1 MNKMNNKENKIL
13 QKTTKYLNE
22 AIEILK
28 SENMVEIKNTFLEN
42 VKNKRLK
49 QKWENDFDQNFIK
62 SYVETKINNPN
73 N

>member
-1 MNKMNNKENKIL
+1 MNKMNNKENKII

-49 QKWENDFDQNFIK
+49 KKWENDFDQNFIK
-62 SYVETKINNPN
+62 SYAETKINNPN

>member
-13 QKTTKYLNE
+13 QKTTIYLNE

-28 SENMVEIKNTFLEN
+28 SENMIEIKNTFLEN

-49 QKWENDFDQNFIK
+49 KKWENDFDQNFIK

>member
-28 SENMVEIKNTFLEN
+28 SNDIIQIKNSFLEN
-42 VKNKRLK
+42 VKNKK
-49 QKWENDFDQNFIK
+49 QKKNFENEFDQNFIK
-62 SYVETKINNPN
+62 SYVETKINSKI
-73 N
+73 